1 MVDLLVMHLS
11 LWSLETSQVKNN
23 VIGSLLIIKV
33 EENVLSVVCMD
44 TLSVI
49 VPLSLVVIQK
59 TDWCYGC

>member
-1 MVDLLVMHLS
+1 MVDLLVMHLP
-11 LWSLETSQVKNN
+11 LWSLETSQVKNKI
-23 VIGSLLIIKV
+23 IGGLLIIKV

>member
-11 LWSLETSQVKNN
+11 LWSLETSQVKNKI
-23 VIGSLLIIKV
+23 IGGLLIIKV
-33 EENVLSVVCMD
+33 EENVLPVVCMD

-59 TDWCYGC
+59 TNWCYGC